1 VADLLTGEYQ
11 LEYNDHEYTHLLS
24 AMGVPEQVQSLIL
37 TVSEHL
43 TVTLTGRTG
52 VRILTVT
59 DYQTTESEFQLGT
72 EFRRPYG
79 NNKLGGT
86 MVSTCTRPT
95 SNNIICRSEEAVQGW
110 VFLSQMMFYQG
121 GMIKNR
127 TLVTNNISTSQYY
140 QRVGAQHTIQ
150 EIIHNMKHSVNEL
163 LEAG

>member
-1 VADLLTGEYQ
+1 MGSLVLLLAVGVCIVCIVGVVLQQGGECSTPVADLLTGEYQ

-95 SNNIICRSEEAVQGW
+95 SNNIIC
-110 VFLSQMMFYQG
+110 
-121 GMIKNR
+121 
-127 TLVTNNISTSQYY
+127 
-140 QRVGAQHTIQ
+140 
-150 EIIHNMKHSVNEL
+150 
-163 LEAG
+163 